1 MPKRTLIK
9 SRYKENAHTQI
20 QGDERRWRKLHR
32 SDDLQKKKKVW
43 TCAKAKCIP
52 LYNKKRANMKMLKKE
67 AALDMLK
74 TDPKHYCIAW
84 FKTYTKCDFVDY
96 CRELQ

>member
-1 MPKRTLIK
+1 MPT
-9 SRYKENAHTQI
+9 
-20 QGDERRWRKLHR
+20 HR
-32 SDDLQKKKKVW
+32 SKETNDAGESCIEVMICKKKKKVW